1 MDVLG
6 GVFQAVPLDYFFL
19 GGIALVVALDAMR
32 SGIGRAAALVVALT
46 SALFFS
52 SLLQDTAFIGKMVT
66 SPIVK
71 IIAFVALVAAN
82 YFFLRRMGLEY
93 LSGGIGQ
100 PLQSAL
106 AGVATAAVC
115 MVIWLSVP
123 GLSDYW
129 EFGNAIQALFSEQ
142 FRLLWLLGAFGALAF
157 ARG

>member
-1 MDVLG
+1 MDSLQ
-6 GVFQAVPLDYFFL
+6 GVFQSVPLDYFFL
-19 GGIALVVALDAMR
+19 GGIAIVVALDAMR

-52 SLLQDTAFIGKMVT
+52 SLLQDTAFIGTMVA
-66 SPIVK
+66 SPILEIV
-71 IIAFVALVAAN
+71 AFVALVAAN

-100 PLQSAL
+100 PLQSVL

-115 MVIWLSVP
+115 AVIWLSVP

-129 EFGNAIQALFSEQ
+129 EFGSGIQAIFSEQ

>member
-1 MDVLG
+1 MDILE
-6 GVFQAVPLDYFFL
+6 GVFKSVPLDYFFL
-19 GGIALVVALDAMR
+19 GGIALVLALDAMR

-52 SLLQDTAFIGKMVT
+52 SLLSDTVFIGAT
-66 SPIVK
+66 IETPILQIV
-71 IIAFVALVAAN
+71 AFVALVAVN

-115 MVIWLSVP
+115 AVIWLSVP

-129 EFGNAIQALFSEQ
+129 EFGNGVRALFSEQ